1 MTRLLNLL
9 TQNVYSIKD
18 SFEVLDRIRSIP
30 TELFDEGYRYFSFD
44 ITLLFTNVPLNKTIN
59 IILHR
64 IYKENL
70 VKTNM
75 RKSTLKKLIKDS
87 CTKTAFSFDG
97 KNL

>member
-1 MTRLLNLL
+1 MRKFTLDMGIKKLLHVIFLL
-9 TQNVYSIKD
+9 MLLRYLQMFLYIK
-18 SFEVLDRIRSIP
+18 L
-30 TELFDEGYRYFSFD
+30 
-44 ITLLFTNVPLNKTIN
+44 LLFYTEY
-59 IILHR
+59 R
-64 IYKENL
+64 MYKENL